1 MSSFYLIVLS
11 IAVIILIIMLTSIG
25 MTIKSAKV
33 NANIFPPVA
42 ALCPDY
48 WTIDP
53 SENQCVIPTNG
64 INDGGGVSALSSS
77 GTYGLSPSKTKINF
91 SDPKWVNNSTSN
103 QMCAQRSWA
112 LANNIIWGGV
122 SNSNQ
127 CA

>member
-11 IAVIILIIMLTSIG
+11 IAVIFLIIILTSIG
-25 MTIKSAKV
+25 MTIKNAKV

-48 WTIDP
+48 WEIDP
-53 SENQCVIPTNG
+53 SGNQCIIPTNK
-64 INDGGGVSALSSS
+64 INDGGGASALYSA
-77 GTYGLSPSKTKINF
+77 GTYGLSKSNNKINF
-91 SDPKWVNNSTSN
+91 SDSKWVNNSNSS
-103 QMCAQRSWA
+103 QMCAHRSWA
-112 LANNIIWGGV
+112 LANNIIWSGV